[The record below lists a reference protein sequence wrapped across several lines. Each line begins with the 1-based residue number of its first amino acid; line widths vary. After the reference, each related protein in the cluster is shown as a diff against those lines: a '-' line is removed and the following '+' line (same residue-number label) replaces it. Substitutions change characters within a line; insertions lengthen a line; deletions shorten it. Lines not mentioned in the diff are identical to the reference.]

1 MAKTAVADII
11 IPTEFEKYAIERTA
25 ELANFGQCGIIEAA
39 PQFDGIASGGGREVK
54 MPFWKDLTATRQLLS
69 DTAPLT
75 VNKIT
80 ADQDIARIH
89 NDAQVWSVNH
99 LVRGFENGGLFGQ
112 RQVVA
117 HPGRG
122 FPKRKS
128 PQDMS
133 RTPAMVSSARS
144 REQSTSG

>member
-25 ELANFGQCGIIEAA
+25 ELAQFGQCGIVEMA
-39 PQFDGIASGGGREVK
+39 PEFDEIASGGGREVK

-69 DTAPLT
+69 DSATLT

-80 ADQDIARIH
+80 SDQDIARIH

-99 LVRGFENGGLFGQ
+99 LSKVISGDDPMQAIVDLVAGQ
-112 RQVVA
+112 
-117 HPGRG
+117 
-122 FPKRKS
+122 
-128 PQDMS
+128 
-133 RTPAMVSSARS
+133 
-144 REQSTSG
+144 